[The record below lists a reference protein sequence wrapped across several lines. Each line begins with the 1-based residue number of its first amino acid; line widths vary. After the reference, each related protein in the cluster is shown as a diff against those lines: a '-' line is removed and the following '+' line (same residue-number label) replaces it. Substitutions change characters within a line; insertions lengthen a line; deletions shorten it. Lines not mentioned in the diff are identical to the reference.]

1 MGSAPTSRPP
11 PAARRGVSPAASLSS
26 GRLLSACCRRIRPA
40 QERERE
46 RERECGEGRNEGRG
60 TGQHGAARPRAHL
73 PSHPLLP
80 HRAAP
85 RLPSL
90 PSAARRASPN
100 PNPSSSTAA
109 VRPALLLGSAALPV
123 GSPCRA
129 APPSPWPPRAVVHNL
144 RAGTPSRGTA
154 TAPVCGR
161 LRATAPPLPSEAGTG
176 RPGRCLR
183 SRPWVGGA
191 DPARRRRSL
200 LGVRASPQAG
210 RRMRGGPP
218 WMGQLAS
225 QPEGRLDRSGEC
237 RLDLRL
243 QQRRTAMSWAAL
255 FLLCS
260 TYRRHS
266 IVSSFGF
273 RNLSNFLQIS
283 IPLYCHYL
291 QLARSMSLAYFFGVL
306 LVAVGESSFLIMRK
320 LHGSMQIEQSSL
332 DLGSQSSTPVDPRPV
347 HCPAQGYCNGD
358 KNTRKLAQ
366 VARGCPGQQIMI
378 YTQVS
383 TTTIVIFRGWL
394 PIATNYLHDG
404 IHNSRLFYSR
414 SNYVFSLSP
423 SGQFVKDASAVCI
436 FLPLQLCSHLI
447 SELCGHGWN
456 GLSFL
461 WS

>member
-378 YTQVS
+378 YTQVNLLRMQ
-383 TTTIVIFRGWL
+383 VPF
-394 PIATNYLHDG
+394 
-404 IHNSRLFYSR
+404 
-414 SNYVFSLSP
+414 VFSYLYSCVHILSL
-423 SGQFVKDASAVCI
+423 SCVVMVGMGSHFYGAKDFQIYILFSLINSCIAATSLSLFKTTLEFPMRSMVHVCK
-436 FLPLQLCSHLI
+436 
-447 SELCGHGWN
+447 
-456 GLSFL
+456 
-461 WS
+461 

>member
-1 MGSAPTSRPP
+1 MVGPNLYNTIRGSIPWPVAAPRHKKTNG
-11 PAARRGVSPAASLSS
+11 RRIGDRTATGIP
-26 GRLLSACCRRIRPA
+26 RLL
-40 QERERE
+40 
-46 RERECGEGRNEGRG
+46 
-60 TGQHGAARPRAHL
+60 PRAHL

-90 PSAARRASPN
+90 PSAPRRASPN

-109 VRPALLLGSAALPV
+109 AAASSSAASVPPALLLGSAALPV

-129 APPSPWPPRAVVHNL
+129 APPSHWAPRAVVHNL

-161 LRATAPPLPSEAGTG
+161 LRATAPPPLLFVDPAPPLPSEGGKG

-183 SRPWVGGA
+183 SRPWEGGA

-225 QPEGRLDRSGEC
+225 QPEGRFDRSGEC
-237 RLDLRL
+237 RLDLSL
-243 QQRRTAMSWAAL
+243 QQRRTAMSWAAF

-273 RNLSNFLQIS
+273 RLSSPASILVHSPPLPWIQDLYIAQPKVNLLRMQVPFVFSYLLEKKVAAAGSECLVLEDSLRKMDSMPNK
-283 IPLYCHYL
+283 IP
-291 QLARSMSLAYFFGVL
+291 RIIRW
-306 LVAVGESSFLIMRK
+306 E
-320 LHGSMQIEQSSL
+320 
-332 DLGSQSSTPVDPRPV
+332 LGSSWLQHLQKKDSPTFDN
-347 HCPAQGYCNGD
+347 GKGD
-358 KNTRKLAQ
+358 KIKADKEP
-366 VARGCPGQQIMI
+366 A
-378 YTQVS
+378 
-383 TTTIVIFRGWL
+383 
-394 PIATNYLHDG
+394 
-404 IHNSRLFYSR
+404 
-414 SNYVFSLSP
+414 
-423 SGQFVKDASAVCI
+423 VK
-436 FLPLQLCSHLI
+436 
-447 SELCGHGWN
+447 
-456 GLSFL
+456 GLGKH
-461 WS
+461 

>member
-273 RNLSNFLQIS
+273 RLSSPAS
-283 IPLYCHYL
+283 ILVHSPPLPWI
-291 QLARSMSLAYFFGVL
+291 Q
-306 LVAVGESSFLIMRK
+306 
-320 LHGSMQIEQSSL
+320 
-332 DLGSQSSTPVDPRPV
+332 DLYI
-347 HCPAQGYCNGD
+347 AQP

-378 YTQVS
+378 YTQIILLQIKLCVLSLSVWSS
-383 TTTIVIFRGWL
+383 TT
-394 PIATNYLHDG
+394 ACY
-404 IHNSRLFYSR
+404 
-414 SNYVFSLSP
+414 
-423 SGQFVKDASAVCI
+423 
-436 FLPLQLCSHLI
+436 
-447 SELCGHGWN
+447 
-456 GLSFL
+456 
-461 WS
+461 

>member
-225 QPEGRLDRSGEC
+225 QPEGRLD
-237 RLDLRL
+237 LRL

-273 RNLSNFLQIS
+273 RLSSPAS
-283 IPLYCHYL
+283 ILVHSPPLPWI
-291 QLARSMSLAYFFGVL
+291 Q
-306 LVAVGESSFLIMRK
+306 
-320 LHGSMQIEQSSL
+320 
-332 DLGSQSSTPVDPRPV
+332 DLYI
-347 HCPAQGYCNGD
+347 AQP

-423 SGQFVKDASAVCI
+423 SGQVLQHATDKKWKSGIYVQPTLFSACNI
-436 FLPLQLCSHLI
+436 MAWCRPEQLLQYKWVGF
-447 SELCGHGWN
+447 EL
-456 GLSFL
+456 
-461 WS
+461 